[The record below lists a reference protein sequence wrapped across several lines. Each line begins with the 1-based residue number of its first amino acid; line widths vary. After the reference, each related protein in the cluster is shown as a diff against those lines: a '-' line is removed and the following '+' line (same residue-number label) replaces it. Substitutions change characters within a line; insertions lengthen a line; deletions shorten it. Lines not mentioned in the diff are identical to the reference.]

1 MQLPREKIGM
11 ETRRLRELN
20 VSAVGLGCMGMSHA
34 YGGQPEAESIVT
46 IRRAVELGV
55 TLFDT
60 AEVYGPYENEVL
72 LGKALKGVR
81 DRVVIATKF
90 GFKIAPEGKSG
101 SDRMIG
107 VNGTP
112 ENAKKVADE
121 SLKRLGIEV
130 IDLYYLHRVDPTVPV
145 EDSVGAMADLV
156 KAGKVRYLGLSEALA
171 ANARLLI
178 AIENI
183 ATALGRTKAQIAL
196 AWVLHKGRDIVPIP
210 GTRRVSRL
218 EENVQ
223 ATEVRLS
230 RAEMDTLDA
239 AMPPDQ
245 IVGDRY
251 GQAGAWASKNARNDG
266 T

>member
-1 MQLPREKIGM
+1 M
-11 ETRRLRELN
+11 ETRRLGGLN

-34 YGGQPEAESIVT
+34 YGGQPEAESIAT
-46 IRRAVELGV
+46 IRRVVELGV

-60 AEVYGPYENEVL
+60 AEVYGPYDNEVL

-81 DRVVIATKF
+81 DRVAIATKF

-156 KAGKVRYLGLSEALA
+156 KAGNVRYLGLSEA
-171 ANARLLI
+171 NAEQIRRAHAVHPI
-178 AIENI
+178 
-183 ATALGRTKAQIAL
+183 TALQSA
-196 AWVLHKGRDIVPIP
+196 
-210 GTRRVSRL
+210 RRG
-218 EENVQ
+218 
-223 ATEVRLS
+223 
-230 RAEMDTLDA
+230 DA
-239 AMPPDQ
+239 AGSDCRRSLRTGGR
-245 IVGDRY
+245 VGIKER
-251 GQAGAWASKNARNDG
+251 A
-266 T
+266 